1 MVSHKT
7 ILRHAA
13 AVVLS
18 APLAA
23 LAVPAATSID
33 NAFAIT
39 PDANVVLDTTLA
51 HATVRGSL
59 GSADGIAWF
68 SFTGRAGGTLYID
81 HDGAVNGDTLVD
93 SMLWLFRSS
102 GELVGY
108 GDDSAMDAGS
118 QGTGANGISSNAF
131 LKGLTLDAHD
141 TYYLAVTSWGLTA
154 DAAGC
159 LDTFV
164 DPSIGG
170 MAGFVSTGCSNRSFS
185 FLGSGYAGGSF
196 TLYVSQE
203 VLGAA
208 QGSPVPEPGSLALA
222 GLGLCTLAAVR
233 RPRSTRPDTDTR
245 V

>member
-13 AVVLS
+13 TVLLS

-23 LAVPAATSID
+23 LALPAATDID
-33 NAFAIT
+33 LAFAIT
-39 PDANVVLDTTLA
+39 PDPNVVLDTTVA

-59 GSADGIAWF
+59 GSADDIAWF

-81 HDGAVNGDTLVD
+81 HDGAVNNDTLVD

-131 LKGLTLDAHD
+131 LKGLTLNASD

-154 DAAGC
+154 DATGC

-164 DPSIGG
+164 DSSAGG
-170 MAGFVSTGCSNRSFS
+170 MAGFASTGCSDRSFS

-203 VLGAA
+203 GLGTA
-208 QGSPVPEPGSLALA
+208 QGHLVPEPGSLALA
-222 GLGLCTLAAVR
+222 GLSLCTLAAAR
-233 RPRSTRPDTDTR
+233 RTRPARPDADALA
-245 V
+245 